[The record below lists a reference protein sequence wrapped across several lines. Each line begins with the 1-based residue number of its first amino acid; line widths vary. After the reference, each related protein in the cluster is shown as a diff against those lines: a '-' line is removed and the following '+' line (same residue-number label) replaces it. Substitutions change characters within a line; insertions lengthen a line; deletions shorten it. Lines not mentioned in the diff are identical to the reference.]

1 MSTVWAVPASRFRQ
15 AHQILR
21 FLREERC
28 SMRTLEVRLFK
39 TSRKTPIA
47 SRCWEPKS
55 DLAMTAQEIAR
66 YIADHGSVEATI
78 VAADVGPL

>member
-1 MSTVWAVPASRFRQ
+1 
-15 AHQILR
+15 
-21 FLREERC
+21 
-28 SMRTLEVRLFK
+28 MRTLEVRLFK

-55 DLAMTAQEIAR
+55 DLAMTAQEIAT

-78 VAADVGPL
+78 FAADEV